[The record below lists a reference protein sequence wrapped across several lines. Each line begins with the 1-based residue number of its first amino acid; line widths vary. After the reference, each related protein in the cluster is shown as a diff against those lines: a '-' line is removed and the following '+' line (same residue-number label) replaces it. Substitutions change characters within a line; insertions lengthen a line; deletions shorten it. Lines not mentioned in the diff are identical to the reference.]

1 MAGGTKRTVVI
12 VTALFLAAAIWLVFS
27 ALQWLVNDYNPNNNS
42 CEKRFRQI
50 QDVHW
55 ASVAFGAPIS
65 LAVVVGIV
73 ACCCRS
79 SWDAFWKCID
89 DPCQSCYMLVKAT
102 LVLLWILTFSA
113 IAALFAARQRCFDSK
128 TEHAGRLL
136 VSGSAALALAALI
149 PALYHIAGGSS
160 KGSNVVQ
167 A

>member
-1 MAGGTKRTVVI
+1 MAGGRKRAVII
-12 VTALFLAAAIWLVFS
+12 VTSLFLAAAIWLVFA
-27 ALQWLVNDYNPNNNS
+27 ALQWLITEYDPDDNS
-42 CEKRFRQI
+42 CEKRFRRI
-50 QDVHW
+50 QGVHW

-89 DPCQSCYMLVKAT
+89 DPCRSCYMLVKAT

-113 IAALFAARQRCFDSK
+113 IVALFAARQRCFDSK
-128 TEHAGRLL
+128 TAHAGRLL

-149 PALYHIAGGSS
+149 PAISHVAGGSS
-160 KGSNVVQ
+160 GASGIVQ